1 MIVGSSHSLYHSF
14 CLTVLLL
21 TDSGIVCHNTAVL
34 LINNMAP
41 LGNSTKS
48 HPPGV
53 SKRVFCRMLRANQF
67 LGGGGASPPPC
78 HTKHYKN
85 TQLAFDVGKAVVLDT
100 PIHECCKHR
109 RLCFDAKG
117 HLSGQCSNLIPCPA
131 MHCLSQRNMEMRILH
146 KKFTQNPFTKATG
159 PDLVEHTCS
168 GAGGCS
174 AWFVTWEFIS
184 GGENIM
190 SILVRKDLCNHK
202 HLPGHWADWML
213 NIQETLEADQ

>member
-109 RLCFDAKG
+109 RLCFDARGRQNTGTYMNVRPKPNIN
-117 HLSGQCSNLIPCPA
+117 NLYFVLY
-131 MHCLSQRNMEMRILH
+131 MFLH
-146 KKFTQNPFTKATG
+146 IFFLNFCGTE
-159 PDLVEHTCS
+159 PDLVTS
-168 GAGGCS
+168 
-174 AWFVTWEFIS
+174 
-184 GGENIM
+184 
-190 SILVRKDLCNHK
+190 VR
-202 HLPGHWADWML
+202 
-213 NIQETLEADQ
+213 